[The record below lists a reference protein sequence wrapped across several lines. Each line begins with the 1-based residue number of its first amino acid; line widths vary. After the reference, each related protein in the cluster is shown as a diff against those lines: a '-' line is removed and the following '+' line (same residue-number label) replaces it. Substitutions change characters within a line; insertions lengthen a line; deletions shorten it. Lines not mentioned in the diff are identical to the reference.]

1 MDEIVIRSMLKW
13 PDVPSVYGW
22 LRLDR
27 RGNWLVKGRAVR
39 DGKPL
44 FERISNAA
52 VIEFIGRNYERDSSG
67 RHFFQNGPQR
77 VFVSLD
83 YTPCVFRLDDRAGGF
98 VGHHGRAPQ
107 RIGRGFLDE
116 AGALV
121 LETDL
126 GAGVVTDRDLAG
138 VLEHLAG
145 EDGEAIDAEALHA
158 EVVAGRARRVRLFGR
173 PLDMFPLVAADAPS
187 RFGFVADP
195 RPAPGEPEC

>member
-1 MDEIVIRSMLKW
+1 MDEIVVRSMLKW

-27 RGNWLVKGRAVR
+27 RGNWLVKGRAVGDR
-39 DGKPL
+39 MPP
-44 FERISNAA
+44 FERIANAA
-52 VIEFIGRNYERDSSG
+52 LIEFVGRNYARDGSG
-67 RHFFQNGPQR
+67 RWFFQNGPQR
-77 VFVSLD
+77 VFVRPD
-83 YTPCVFRLDDRAGGF
+83 YTPFVFRLDDCAGGF

-107 RIGRGFLDE
+107 RIERAFLDE

-121 LETDL
+121 LDTDL

-138 VLEHLAG
+138 VIERLAG
-145 EDGEAIDAEALHA
+145 ENGEAIDAGALHA
-158 EVVAGRARRVRLFGR
+158 EVAAGRARRVRLFGR
-173 PLDMFPLVAADAPS
+173 PLELLPLVAADAPA